1 MFHVFLSL
9 LSPQKN
15 HNQPTNQRPPSS
27 MGSVTTAQKL
37 PSWSSPPQKKE
48 GRHVTTRDDVTA
60 FRKRVFHVFLG
71 GGFNPHEKYWIVKLD
86 HFFPENRGENKT
98 CLSCHHPVLLY
109 IRYTYGICSY
119 PYREPTHIPPFK
131 GSCVVRWFSFSISV
145 GCYFTFLPSPK
156 KPRSPQGK
164 WWTFQQLAPGF

>member
-1 MFHVFLSL
+1 MSFFLYFPPKKS
-9 LSPQKN
+9 
-15 HNQPTNQRPPSS
+15 QPTNQPTATFIDGIRNHRPKVAILVVS
-27 MGSVTTAQKL
+27 
-37 PSWSSPPQKKE
+37 PQKKE